1 VEESIAVELQAKV
14 RKERHKGMAEKTVEV
29 KMKTGLQARQAA
41 LFVQEANRYTSDIF
55 LKKDER
61 QVNAKSIMG
70 IMSLAIARGTT
81 ITLITE
87 GNDEEQ
93 ALLSLTSLVENEN

>member
-1 VEESIAVELQAKV
+1 MV
-14 RKERHKGMAEKTVEV
+14 EKTVEV

-41 LFVQEANRYTSDIF
+41 LFVQEANRFSSDVF

-70 IMSLAIARGTT
+70 IMSLAVARGTS
-81 ITLITE
+81 ITLMAD
-87 GNDEEQ
+87 GVDEEK
-93 ALLSLTSLVENEN
+93 AIDTLSELVEKEN